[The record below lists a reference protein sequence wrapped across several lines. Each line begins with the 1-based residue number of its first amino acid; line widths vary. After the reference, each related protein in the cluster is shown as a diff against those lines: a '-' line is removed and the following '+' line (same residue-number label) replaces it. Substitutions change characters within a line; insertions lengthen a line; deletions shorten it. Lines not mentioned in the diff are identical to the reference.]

1 MERDGISAGCDWR
14 GPMDMGRWPVGV
26 HATSRGGV
34 ANVNSLS
41 QNQPYLIFAGESSL
55 DNELSQILG
64 QF

>member
-1 MERDGISAGCDWR
+1 MEWDSISSGLRLAWAYGL
-14 GPMDMGRWPVGV
+14 GRWPVGV

-41 QNQPYLIFAGESSL
+41 QNQPHLIFAGESSL
-55 DNELSQILG
+55 DNELSRILG